1 MTATEQSIELV
12 RAAARAASDKLAQ
25 NLTAIDVSER
35 LAITDIFFIASAA
48 TERQVNAIVDGI
60 EDELHK
66 FDLRPVRREGRS
78 GGRWVLLDYA
88 DIVVHVQ
95 HEEDRIFYALE
106 RLYGD
111 CPVIDLQLSASD
123 PSVKSAELPTDPSA
137 HELIDEPTDKN

>member
-25 NLTAIDVSER
+25 NLIAIDVSER

-137 HELIDEPTDKN
+137 HELTDEPTDKN